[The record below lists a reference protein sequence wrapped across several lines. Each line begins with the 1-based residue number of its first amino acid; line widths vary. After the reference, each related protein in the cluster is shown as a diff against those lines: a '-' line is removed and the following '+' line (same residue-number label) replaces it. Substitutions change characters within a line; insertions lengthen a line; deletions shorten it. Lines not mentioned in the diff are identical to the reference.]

1 MIYSIVV
8 TNYLG
13 DRIKLELGKPDV
25 SGFLIKSITGL
36 GPAKANV
43 NTTEVSTNDGSLFN
57 SARLS
62 QRNIVLDMVFINTVY
77 GESIEDLRQ
86 KSYKYFPLKKSVEL
100 TIETDNRYVKTTG
113 YVESN
118 EPNIFSSQE
127 GTQISIICPDPYF
140 YSAGEDGN
148 NVTNFYS
155 IDPMFEFPFSNE
167 SLDEPL
173 LVFGEIQIN
182 AEGVITYHGDSEI
195 GVMIYIHAIGPATN
209 INIYNTETREVMR
222 INTEKISSL
231 TGKGIV
237 ASDDIVINT
246 AKGEKSITLI
256 REGVS
261 YNILNC
267 LDKNTDWFTLAK
279 GDNIFAFTAD
289 SGVTNLQFRVENK
302 VIYEGV

>member
-77 GESIEDLRQ
+77 EESIEDLRQ

-173 LVFGEIQIN
+173 LVFGEIQIKT
-182 AEGVITYHGDSEI
+182 EGVITYHGDSEI

-267 LDKNTDWFTLAK
+267 LDKNTDWFMLAK

>member
-173 LVFGEIQIN
+173 LVFGEIQKKT
-182 AEGVITYHGDSEI
+182 EGVITYHGDSEI

-267 LDKNTDWFTLAK
+267 LDKNTDWFMLAK

>member
-140 YSAGEDGN
+140 YSARKDGN

-173 LVFGEIQIN
+173 LVFGEIQIKT
-182 AEGVITYHGDSEI
+182 EGVITYHGDSEI

-267 LDKNTDWFTLAK
+267 LDKNTDWFMLAK

>member
-140 YSAGEDGN
+140 YSAEEDGN

-173 LVFGEIQIN
+173 LVFGEIQIKT
-182 AEGVITYHGDSEI
+182 EGVVTYHGDSEI

>member
-140 YSAGEDGN
+140 YSAGEDRN

-173 LVFGEIQIN
+173 LVFGEIQIKT
-182 AEGVITYHGDSEI
+182 EGVITYHGDSEI

>member
-13 DRIKLELGKPDV
+13 DRIKLELGKSDV

-173 LVFGEIQIN
+173 LVFGEIQIKT
-182 AEGVITYHGDSEI
+182 EGVITYHGDSEI